1 MIAANGADANPTG
14 SLSVLPNSIAAGVVS
29 SCDVTN
35 PSLSGSAIRLGSTS
49 HQPDRSRPRSAE
61 RGSTSFGWTQ
71 PYRKVNSP
79 PVVIAAMIALKSSR
93 FDPY

>member
-35 PSLSGSAIRLGSTS
+35 PSVSRTNRTGLGPGRLRGVRLPSGGPSLT
-49 HQPDRSRPRSAE
+49 E
-61 RGSTSFGWTQ
+61 R
-71 PYRKVNSP
+71 
-79 PVVIAAMIALKSSR
+79 
-93 FDPY
+93 